1 MNSELQKAIAEL
13 IGTITAGA
21 KSTGTAIQNIA
32 PEAWKVMIYQTQIT
46 AVLNIITWTLIAFC
60 LFGFAFFLFGKGIRI
75 SKERIHDLEQIITK
89 DSLCNKI
96 NKENI
101 HDVKEILWLQ
111 QLGFW
116 AFLAVGFGMILI
128 SLNFNI
134 PKLINPQYA
143 AGVNLV
149 ILSKTK

>member
-1 MNSELQKAIAEL
+1 
-13 IGTITAGA
+13 
-21 KSTGTAIQNIA
+21 
-32 PEAWKVMIYQTQIT
+32 MIYQTQIT

-60 LFGFAFFLFGKGIRI
+60 LFGFAFFLFDKIIRI
-75 SKERIHDLEQIITK
+75 NKERIHDLEQIITK
-89 DSLCNKI
+89 EDSLCNKI

-128 SLNFNI
+128 SLNINI
-134 PKLINPQYA
+134 PNLINPQYA
-143 AGVNLV
+143 AGIVV
-149 ILSKTK
+149 IELSQHSK